1 MGGWPTTPSVCG
13 VEGIPLSS
21 PLMTDIRASLRARLD
36 AAVGSAQVLT
46 APSDVAPYVTDW
58 RGRFHGRAL
67 AVVRPGATAEVA
79 AVVRACADLDVPI
92 VPQGGNTG
100 QCGGATPDD
109 RGNAIVLSL
118 SRMNRVRAVDPANA
132 TLTAEAGV
140 PLAAVQQAAAD
151 EGLLFPLSLAAEG
164 SCTIG
169 GNLSTNAGGTA
180 VLRFG
185 NARELVLGI
194 EVVLADGRIWDGLRG
209 LRKDNTG
216 YDLKQL
222 FIGAEG
228 TLGVVTAAV
237 LRLYPL
243 PRTRVTALAA
253 LKDVA
258 AAVRLL
264 HDLRQALGDRITGFE
279 LMSAYSLALSR
290 KHQPGLPDPCP
301 GHPWYVLVQVDDS
314 AADSPLSALVE
325 RALGAALEAGTALDA
340 TIAQSGEQARLLWT
354 LRENIAEAQR
364 REGPNIKHDI
374 SVPVSAI
381 ASFLDEARSALV
393 AALPGLRFVTFGHL
407 GDGNLHYNLAGPE
420 DVAPDAF
427 MANASRAN
435 RIVHDLVSRYG
446 GSISAEHGIG
456 QQKRDELV
464 RYKSRVELDLMRAVK
479 AALDPSGILNPGKV
493 L

>member
-325 RALGAALEAGTALDA
+325 RTLGAALEAGTALDA

>member
-1 MGGWPTTPSVCG
+1 M
-13 VEGIPLSS
+13 I
-21 PLMTDIRASLRARLD
+21 DIRATLRARLD

-46 APSDVAPYVTDW
+46 ATADMAPYVTDW

-67 AVVRPGATAEVA
+67 AVVRPGDTAEVA
-79 AVVRACADLDVPI
+79 AVVRACADLHVPI

-109 RGNAIVLSL
+109 QGNAIVLSL
-118 SRMNRVRAVDPANA
+118 ARMKRVRAIDPDNA

-140 PLAAVQQAAAD
+140 PLAAVQQAAA
-151 EGLLFPLSLAAEG
+151 EKGLLFPLSLAAEG

-194 EVVLADGRIWDGLRG
+194 EVVLADGRVWNGLRG

-228 TLGVVTAAV
+228 TLGIVTAAV
-237 LRLYPL
+237 LKLFPA
-243 PRTRVTALAA
+243 PKTRVTAFAA
-253 LKDVA
+253 LADVA

-264 HDLRQALGDRITGFE
+264 FDLRQALGDRITGFE
-279 LMSAYSLALSR
+279 LMSAHAVALSR
-290 KHQPGLPDPCP
+290 KHHPALPDPCP
-301 GHPWYVLVQVDDS
+301 GHPWYALLQIDDC
-314 AADSPLSALVE
+314 AVDSPVAAQVE
-325 RALGAALEAGTALDA
+325 RGLGTALETGVALDA
-340 TIAQSGEQARLLWT
+340 TIAHSGEQARALWA

-374 SVPVSAI
+374 SLPVSGI
-381 ASFLDEARSALV
+381 ASFLDDARAALV
-393 AALPGLRFVTFGHL
+393 AALPGVQFVTFGHL
-407 GDGNLHYNLAGPE
+407 GDGNLHYNLAGPAG
-420 DVAPDAF
+420 VAPDAF
-427 MANASRAN
+427 MASAPRAN
-435 RIVHDLVSRYG
+435 RIVHDLVTARG

-464 RYKSRVELDLMRAVK
+464 RYKDPVELDLMRTVK
-479 AALDPSGILNPGKV
+479 AALDPSGIFNPGKV